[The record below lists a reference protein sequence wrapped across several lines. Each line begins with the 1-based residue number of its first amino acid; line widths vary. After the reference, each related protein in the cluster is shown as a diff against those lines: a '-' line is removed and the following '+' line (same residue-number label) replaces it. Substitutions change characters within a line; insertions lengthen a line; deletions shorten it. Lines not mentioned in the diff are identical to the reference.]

1 MSMWTRG
8 SRFSGLPRNSPST
21 ACVVMRCWTSPDGR
35 TVGQLVASAS
45 GAERGRMRVAPR
57 GSPHESIGLDQVAR
71 FGAITIK
78 DVAGYDTKRI
88 FIGGG
93 GSFGDLEQLT
103 FKLTVQP
110 RH

>member
-1 MSMWTRG
+1 VDARVTVQ
-8 SRFSGLPRNSPST
+8 RFADELNKHG
-21 ACVVMRCWTSPDGR
+21 MRCHAVLDETDGR
-35 TVGQLVASAS
+35 TVGEIVASCTR
-45 GAERGRMRVAPR
+45 AERERVR
-57 GSPHESIGLDQVAR
+57 ESLLGLSTRIIGVDQPAR

-103 FKLTVQP
+103 FKLSVQ
-110 RH
+110 RRL